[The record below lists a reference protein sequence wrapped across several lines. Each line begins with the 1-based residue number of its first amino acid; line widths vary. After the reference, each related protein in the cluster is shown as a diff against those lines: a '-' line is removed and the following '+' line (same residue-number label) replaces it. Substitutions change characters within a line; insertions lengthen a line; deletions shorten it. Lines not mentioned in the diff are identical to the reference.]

1 MQLSLQILIGLVSLI
16 CLLGGMNLLIK
27 GAGSFLPQTTPAPP
41 VLDDLFRFLSGIYFS
56 LGFLTAWVVFNLHE
70 IEDLIYFIGIVVVF
84 SGLGRLYSRIKV
96 GSAGKYFDFI
106 MAFEIV
112 LGLVIILLQYY
123 R

>member
-1 MQLSLQILIGLVSLI
+1 
-16 CLLGGMNLLIK
+16 MNLLIK
-27 GAGSFLPQTTPAPP
+27 GAGSFLPETTPTPP

-70 IEDLIYFIGIVVVF
+70 IQQLIYFIGIVVVF